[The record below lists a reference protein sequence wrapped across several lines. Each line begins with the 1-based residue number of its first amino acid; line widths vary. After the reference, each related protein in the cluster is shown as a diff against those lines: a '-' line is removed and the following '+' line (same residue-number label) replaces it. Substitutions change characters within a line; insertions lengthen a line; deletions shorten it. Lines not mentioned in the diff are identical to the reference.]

1 MKNSEAIHA
10 SLEEG
15 RRLLETMNPNLEEV
29 LVKKYEKYLPG
40 MAQSLVGFV
49 YGQHYSRPGLAL
61 RDRCL
66 ATISALT
73 ALGGQTSPQLSIH
86 IVGGLQAGLS
96 REEITEAIW
105 QMSLYGGFPAS
116 INALNVAISVF
127 DELDAADADKE

>member
-1 MKNSEAIHA
+1 MKNSKPIDPC
-10 SLEEG
+10 LEEG
-15 RRLLETMNPNLEEV
+15 RRLLKTINPNLEEV
-29 LVKKYEKYLPG
+29 LMQKYEKHLPG

-66 ATISALT
+66 ATLSALT
-73 ALGGQTSPQLSIH
+73 ALGGQTSPQLRIH
-86 IVGGLQAGLS
+86 IVGGLEAGLS

-127 DELDAADADKE
+127 DELDRADPN